1 MFLLLIVILAVWIG
15 WRVRLRHTKEMVA
28 RNINAAN
35 AKHNFQPGADVFD
48 GEFEEVK
55 NKH

>member
-15 WRVRLRHTKEMVA
+15 WRVRLRRTKQMIA

-35 AKHNFQPGADVFD
+35 ARHNFQPGADVFD